1 MMMIKAGAMSLLEV
15 TALCFSMVSS
25 AEAQLITNPAPPMTV
40 ANCQGGRIWMIR
52 NGLPTCDFYI
62 PDPPPPPP
70 PPPAPTCQYFPQRFA
85 IYIGDMGQ
93 CSADGGCQGTG
104 YMIYYGGAIVA
115 AEMWVDTW
123 FWPDLNARTSAAI
136 ATTGYSLGR
145 ALGTE
150 LGNGNNMGISMYEVC
165 R

>member
-1 MMMIKAGAMSLLEV
+1 MKYSIVACVLATCV
-15 TALCFSMVSS
+15 TA
-25 AEAQLITNPAPPMTV
+25 ANAQLYSFPAPPMTV
-40 ANCQGGRIWMIR
+40 ADCQGGRIWMKR
-52 NGLPTCDFYI
+52 NGLATCDFFV
-62 PDPPPPPP
+62 PDPPPPPPPP

-115 AEMWVDTW
+115 TEMWVDTW
-123 FWPDLNARTSAAI
+123 LWPDLNARASAAI
-136 ATTGYSLGR
+136 ATTGYSLGKF
-145 ALGTE
+145 LGADP
-150 LGNGNNMGISMYEVC
+150 GNGNNMGMGIYEVC